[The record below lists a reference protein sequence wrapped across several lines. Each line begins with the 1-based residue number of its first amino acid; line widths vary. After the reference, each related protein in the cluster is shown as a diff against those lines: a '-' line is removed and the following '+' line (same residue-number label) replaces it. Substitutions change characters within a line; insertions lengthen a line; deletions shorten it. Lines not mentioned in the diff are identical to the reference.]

1 MIFYVEDDASIR
13 NLILY
18 TLNMTGFQAKGF
30 ENGAQFWQALQEN
43 LPELILL
50 DVMLPGE
57 SGIEILHEL
66 KSRPETMR
74 LPVIMITAKDGEEDI
89 VDGLETG
96 ADDYIAK
103 PFSMMELIARIKAV
117 LRRCAAPE
125 KPETLRLGKIEI
137 DTGRYTVCADGHA
150 VSLTLKEYELLRVM
164 MESPER
170 LIERDVLINRVWSS
184 EYSGA
189 NHTLDA
195 HIQTLR
201 SKLGACG
208 GQIQTVYGRGYKIC
222 AEANR

>member
-117 LRRCAAPE
+117 LRRCDAPE
-125 KPETLRLGKIEI
+125 KPETLRLGAIEI
-137 DTGRYTVCADGHA
+137 DTGRHTVCAGGQE

-170 LIERDVLINRVWSS
+170 LIERDRLINSVWNS

-208 GQIQTVYGRGYKIC
+208 GQIQTIYGRGYKIC

>member
-1 MIFYVEDDASIR
+1 MIYYVEDDASIR

-18 TLNMTGFQAKGF
+18 TLGMTGFQAKGF
-30 ENGAQFWQALQEN
+30 ESGAQFWQELQN
-43 LPELILL
+43 QLPELVLL

-57 SGIEILHEL
+57 SGTSILREL
-66 KSRPETMR
+66 KSRPETMC

-117 LRRCAAPE
+117 LRRCDASE
-125 KPETLRLGKIEI
+125 KPETLRLGAIEI
-137 DTGRYTVCADGHA
+137 DTGRHTVSAGGQA

-164 MESPER
+164 MEAPER
-170 LIERDVLINRVWSS
+170 LIERDVLINSVWSS
-184 EYSGA
+184 DYSGA